1 MESFHLLPRTPQMI
15 TLNSLSPTAY
25 KVVINTDDLT
35 EEDRVKLIRKRDFFP
50 AEFVRTLIDLIPPH
64 QTFDQYDHY
73 NMTLYVK

>member
-15 TLNSLSPTAY
+15 TLQPLTDTTY
-25 KVVINTDDLT
+25 KVVIQSEDLT
-35 EEDRVKLIRKRDFFP
+35 DEDRIKLLRKRDLFP
-50 AEFVRTLIDLIPPH
+50 AEFVHMLIDLIPPT